1 MNFYFVFEGKTEPIV
16 YKKWLSVLLPELTEV
31 DSFDAVNQN
40 NYYYESDMGIPSCYR
55 VAANAIQEINDFP
68 KYNYLVLFTDADRFT
83 VAEKKAEADKQI
95 NLELEDKPFKTLP
108 ENCQLEIIVQKVC
121 IETWFLGNRKFF
133 VRHPQDNATLK
144 QYIEYFDVSK
154 GNPEDLASEFVQDEE
169 NTKDIFGYKTKALF
183 HVGYLREIFKE
194 RSSASNKSFS
204 YRKSKPLEVQEKY
217 YLEQLRARIEA
228 NSDHLLSF
236 QEFIKFCL
244 KIKGQLNK

>member
-40 NYYYESDMGIPSCYR
+40 NYYYVSDMGVPSCYR
-55 VAANAIQEINDFP
+55 VAANAIQDINAFP

-83 VAEKKAEADKQI
+83 VAEKKAEAYDQI
-95 NLELEDKPFKTLP
+95 KLELKDKPFKTLP

-121 IETWFLGNRKFF
+121 IETWFLGNRNFF
-133 VRHPQDNATLK
+133 VRHPQNNPTLT

-154 GNPEDLASEFVQDEE
+154 SNPEDLAGEFVQDEE

-183 HVGYLREIFKE
+183 HEGYLREIFKE

-204 YRKSKPLEVQEKY
+204 YRKSKPMEVQEEY
-217 YLEQLRARIEA
+217 YLKQLIARIEA

-236 QEFIKFCL
+236 QEFIKFCR
-244 KIKGQLNK
+244 KINGQPNK

>member
-40 NYYYESDMGIPSCYR
+40 NYYYVSDMGVPSCYR
-55 VAANAIQEINDFP
+55 VAANAIQDINAFP

-83 VAEKKAEADKQI
+83 VAEKKAEAYDQI
-95 NLELEDKPFKTLP
+95 KLELKDKPFKTLP

-121 IETWFLGNRKFF
+121 IETWFLGNRNFF
-133 VRHPQDNATLK
+133 VRHPQNNPTLT

-154 GNPEDLASEFVQDEE
+154 SNPEDLAGEFVQDEE

-183 HVGYLREIFKE
+183 HEGYLREIFKE

-204 YRKSKPLEVQEKY
+204 YRKSKPMEVQEEY
-217 YLEQLRARIEA
+217 YLKQLIARIEA

-236 QEFIKFCL
+236 QEFIKFCE